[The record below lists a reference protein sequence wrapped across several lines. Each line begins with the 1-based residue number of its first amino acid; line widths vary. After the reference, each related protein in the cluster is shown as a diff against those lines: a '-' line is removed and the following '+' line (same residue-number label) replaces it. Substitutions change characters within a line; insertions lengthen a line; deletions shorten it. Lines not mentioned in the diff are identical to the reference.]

1 VRKLGGDPLDPG
13 AALAFV
19 SEHQGQLC
27 NSENGRRLERLGH
40 PLADASRHDTQ
51 SGAILDQVED
61 FARGGWLLHDL
72 WPEAGALTLF
82 NQPITNLG
90 LRAIG

>member
-1 VRKLGGDPLDPG
+1 VRKFGGDPLDSG

-19 SEHQGQLC
+19 GEHELQLS
-27 NSENGRRLERLGH
+27 NAENRRGLEFLCH
-40 PLADASRHDTQ
+40 PVADASRHDTQ

-90 LRAIG
+90 LRALG